1 MSYIGII
8 GKIGQVTQLQL
19 AVAAGLPLHRTPPDL
34 QSDHH
39 LPVQQH
45 DQEEIII
52 NCQGQILQLNGCIL
66 DMSNSHLSQH
76 KCEDCHKLFET
87 KEQLSCHDETNEF
100 GCDECYICFTTKHL
114 ADMHELASH
123 PGTYYALHHIA
134 PSTMQE
140 FARSNN

>member
-19 AVAAGLPLHRTPPDL
+19 AVAAGLPLHRTPSDL

-66 DMSNSHLSQH
+66 DMSNSHLPQH
-76 KCEDCHKLFET
+76 KCEDCQKLFET
-87 KEQLSCHDETNEF
+87 KAFVS
-100 GCDECYICFTTKHL
+100 
-114 ADMHELASH
+114 
-123 PGTYYALHHIA
+123 
-134 PSTMQE
+134 
-140 FARSNN
+140 